1 MSNPLNGTRPVFV
14 KTVSVLTSVATM
26 LSLSGAA
33 YLAPLT
39 AVAAVPSDY
48 GLTEGNTISASG
60 TNDPDV
66 YIVNELGYKRLF
78 LNPVIFGFY
87 GHLGGFAN
95 VKSVT
100 AAARDAFPTSGLF
113 RNCETNAQ
121 QVWAVEVTAEDT
133 GVFHKVVMSGDQA
146 VAEDANF
153 FKKVFCINNNEQ
165 NWYPKSSVDYT
176 SLSQVPVYA
185 RVPGATPTPS
195 YGALSVG
202 LASSNPASGTI
213 VDGQA
218 RYNLAEFTF
227 TGGGTVTSVKLKR
240 IGVSADASL
249 TNVYL
254 YDGTKR
260 LTDSATVSSS
270 EIFFNDAGGL
280 FTVAGAKTISVMADV
295 DGSSGETIGVQLIA
309 WNGNTVSISGNL
321 HNIATATLATVAAAA
336 LTAPADATNDGVDE
350 TGVAQEPANDVVVW
364 NDTVTIGQRYV
375 WLKSIQLRVV
385 GSAGVDDVQN
395 FRLMV
400 DGVYRGSAIARRDA
414 VSGYIVFDLTGAPV
428 KLETGGRVIKVVAD
442 VIGGSS
448 KDFHLSLRQKS
459 DIWAVDSQYDAAVL
473 ATGTFPIGDVDN
485 ELEISAGTLTIT
497 KTTDSPSGDVVK
509 DASGVVL
516 ARFELK
522 AAGERMKIENLRI
535 SNHSATAS
543 VSFRNAA
550 LFANDGLG
558 GGMVQVG
565 STTTLWDEDA
575 PTASNSTSYAEVSL
589 GSSLVVDP
597 GKPRLLEIRADI
609 FDASGTND
617 IVAENTFAAQIEVGS
632 SNVQR
637 LTTLDYVNGP
647 TTAQGAKLGTS
658 LTVKTGSLSAG
669 KYTGYANQSVVDPK
683 NNVKVGHFTITAASS
698 EDVNV
703 SSVDI
708 MPQTVSG
715 TSFDGGELDDSYVV
729 IKNDLGAT
737 IYTSPVK
744 AAMSESASSSFSTN
758 FTLPKNKTYQVE
770 VWANVESGIT
780 ATDAVRLVFSATGT
794 TAGSSTSSTSSVAVG
809 QTITS
814 QTGSLSKAN
823 GSLPAARLING
834 GSTVTG
840 YQFTLTPTYDDFYLD
855 EVYVDLSST
864 LASSTGAVSNL
875 ILKNGSTTL
884 ATTTVNS
891 TTASAS
897 FTGLNLLMNQ
907 VDGTKT
913 FTVDVVLAGVGVG
926 ANDTAGVVTVRLDGL
941 KYRDSAGSITTENG
955 YAPGTYGGNANNV
968 VKGYPTFTN
977 SALPTSALSSGTM
990 TLFKTIV
997 SATGGQIAWNDI
1009 TFTVAS
1015 SSGSLTIATSTY
1027 QLWENGVNIN
1037 ADSVENA
1044 SDSYTGSNDIIEF
1057 TFATE
1062 RVISAGSP
1070 VTLELK
1076 ATVGGVTTAGQSFS
1090 VNIAN
1095 PKGTTVT
1102 SDDSTVQRASG
1113 ASFVWTDQSSAAH
1126 STTTDDWFTDG
1137 LVKTLAETQ
1146 TVTK

>member
-227 TGGGTVTSVKLKR
+227 TGGGTVNSVKLKR

-254 YDGTKR
+254 YDGTRR

-270 EIFFNDAGGL
+270 EIYFNDAGGL

-321 HNIATATLATVAAAA
+321 HNIATATLATVALAA

-364 NDTVTIGQRYV
+364 NDTVTVGQRYV
-375 WLKSIQLRVV
+375 WLKSVQLRVV

-400 DGVYRGSAIARRDA
+400 DGVYVGSAIARRDA

-428 KLETGGRVIKVVAD
+428 KLETGGRIIKVVAD
-442 VIGGSS
+442 VVGGSS

-459 DIWAVDSQYDAAVL
+459 DIWAVDSQYSAAVL

-485 ELEISAGTLTIT
+485 ELEISAGTLTVT

-535 SNHSATAS
+535 NNTSDVAS
-543 VSFRNAA
+543 LSFRNAA
-550 LFANDGLG
+550 LFANDGMG

-565 STTTLWDEDA
+565 STTTLWDDETV
-575 PTASNSTSYAEVSL
+575 TASNSTKYAEVSL
-589 GSSLVVDP
+589 GSSLIVDP

-609 FDASGTND
+609 FDSTGTNN
-617 IVAENTFAAQIEVGS
+617 VAANQTFAAQIAVGS

-647 TTAQGAKLGTS
+647 SSVKTGTA
-658 LTVKTGSLSAG
+658 LTIKTGSLSAG

-698 EDVNV
+698 EDVNI

-708 MPQTVSG
+708 MPQLVSG

-737 IYTSPVK
+737 IYTSPIK

-770 VWANVESGIT
+770 VWANVDSGIT

-794 TAGSSTSSTSSVAVG
+794 TAGSSTSSTSDVVVG

-834 GSTVTG
+834 GTTVTG

-864 LASSTGAVSNL
+864 TASSTGAVSNL
-875 ILKNGSTTL
+875 ILKNGGTTL
-884 ATTTVNS
+884 ASATVSS
-891 TTASAS
+891 TTGSAS
-897 FTGLNLLMNQ
+897 FTGLNLLMSQ
-907 VDGTKT
+907 AGGTQT
-913 FTVDVVLAGVGVG
+913 FTVDVVLANVGVG

-955 YAPGTYGGNANNV
+955 FAPGTYGGNANNV

-977 SALPTSALSSGTM
+977 ASLPTTTLSAGSM
-990 TLFKTIV
+990 VLFKTVV
-997 SATGGQIAWNDI
+997 SATGGQVAWNNI

-1015 SSGSLTIATSTY
+1015 NSGLITIATSSY
-1027 QLWENGVNIN
+1027 QIWENGVDIT
-1037 ADSVENA
+1037 ADSVGATA
-1044 SDSYTGSNDIIEF
+1044 SDSYSGSNDRIEF
-1057 TFATE
+1057 SFATE
-1062 RVISAGSP
+1062 RAISVGSP
-1070 VTLELK
+1070 STIELR
-1076 ATVGGVTTAGQSFS
+1076 ATVGGTISAGNS
-1090 VNIAN
+1090 VSVQVAN
-1095 PKGTTVT
+1095 PKGTTV
-1102 SDDSTVQRASG
+1102 SVDDSTNQQDSG
-1113 ASFVWTDQSSAAH
+1113 ASFVWSDQSSPSHA
-1126 STTTDDWFTDG
+1126 TTTDDWFTDG
-1137 LVKTLAETQ
+1137 LVKTLAATQ